1 MKISDFLSPAD
12 VTVDWRADSK
22 KQLLRDLSKR
32 IATAAGLDG
41 DMAATAIVKREE
53 LGSTGIGGG
62 VAIPHARLKTLTRP
76 FAVVAKLKHPIAFD
90 AIDGRDVDLVALLLL
105 PDAPD
110 SDPLA
115 ALAAVTRRLKSP
127 GVLPRLRAAKTAE
140 AAYEALTD

>member
-12 VTVDWRADSK
+12 ITVDGRAESK
-22 KQLLRDLSKR
+22 PQLLRDLSKR

-41 DMAATAIVKREE
+41 DLTATAILKREE

-76 FAVVAKLKHPIAFD
+76 FAAVAKLKHPIAFD
-90 AIDGRDVDLVALLLL
+90 AIDGRDVDLVVLLLL
-105 PDAPD
+105 PEAPD
-110 SDPLA
+110 CDPLA
-115 ALAAVTRRLKSP
+115 ALAAVSRRLKGP
-127 GVLPRLRAAKTAE
+127 DTLTRLRAAKTAQ